1 MDINTDDVIYL
12 KSRIDEIHKLI
23 VNEQSDINSGTT
35 LQSSSPG
42 YELGDI
48 VNWTVNIR
56 RARQAHL
63 AKGLFDW
70 PAWDMLLD
78 LTLAE
83 KHHRNLC
90 ASDLANGANVALTSG
105 LRVVDNLV
113 RTGMASRES
122 DSKDRRRSLI
132 KLTPEGRST
141 IESYFKSIAPS
152 FSKLSAAQRAQEV
165 A

>member
-1 MDINTDDVIYL
+1 MDIKVDDVIYL

-23 VNEQSDINSGTT
+23 INEQSEINLGAAR
-35 LQSSSPG
+35 QSSSPG

-48 VNWTVNIR
+48 INWTVKFR
-56 RARQAHL
+56 RARQEHL
-63 AKGLFDW
+63 AKGLFEW

-83 KHHRNLC
+83 KHQRNLC

-113 RTGMASRES
+113 RAGMASRES
-122 DSKDRRRSLI
+122 DSTDRRRSLI
-132 KLTPEGRST
+132 KLTPQGRST
-141 IESYFKSIAPS
+141 IESYFQS
-152 FSKLSAAQRAQEV
+152 FASSFAELVKQV